1 MEMDNRI
8 IAPIA
13 FVAGL
18 AVGVNWPKI
27 HEFCTKKFSEIQK
40 SWQKAVEPLFKAKVS
55 KAKAKRA

>member
-13 FVAGL
+13 FIAGL
-18 AVGVNWPKI
+18 VVGVNWPKI
-27 HEFCTKKFSEIQK
+27 HGFCTKKFSEMQK

-55 KAKAKRA
+55 KAKRA